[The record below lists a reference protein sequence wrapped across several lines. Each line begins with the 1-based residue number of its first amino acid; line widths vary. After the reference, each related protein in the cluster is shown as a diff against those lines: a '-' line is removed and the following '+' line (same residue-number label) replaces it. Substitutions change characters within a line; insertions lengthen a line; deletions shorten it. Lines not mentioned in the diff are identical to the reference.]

1 MMSSE
6 IADFLSNY
14 PDDMQAI
21 SQILREMVVAA
32 MPHANEILHAS
43 QNHIGYS
50 PSQSSYD
57 QIAYICPM
65 QDYVRLGFMRGTA
78 LPDPDQ
84 HLIGEG
90 KWLRHVK
97 VRSMDQAKLPA
108 LAALVK
114 AAWEYSEKEQAE
126 KAAKKAAKAR
136 SK

>member
-1 MMSSE
+1 MMSDP

-14 PDDMQAI
+14 PNDRQAI
-21 SQILREMVVAA
+21 SQYLRTMVTGA
-32 MPHANEILHAS
+32 MPHANEILYAS

-50 PSQSSYD
+50 ATQSSYD
-57 QIAYICPM
+57 EIAYIFPM
-65 QDYVRLGFMRGTA
+65 EDYVRRGFMRDTQ

-97 VRSMDQAKLPA
+97 VRSMEQAKLPG
-108 LAALVK
+108 LVELVK

-126 KAAKKAAKAR
+126 KEAKAK